1 MADLDELD
9 EPALA
14 PVSVSGRR
22 YRVVC
27 RIAWD
32 GIEYVGRLW
41 FIEESSSGNSFADR
55 SAIPGRTR
63 DEVRSLAARLTE
75 RELAQRLVRAQ
86 AEKRRFHALRRATDD
101 IIAKVRY
108 MNQLAISARAGLLD
122 ADGAAGEVELT
133 EKQLHEMVSRLRDHA
148 GVEG

>member
-1 MADLDELD
+1 MADVDERG
-9 EPALA
+9 EPI
-14 PVSVSGRR
+14 PGPIEVSGRR
-22 YRVVC
+22 YRITC

-41 FIEESSSGNSFADR
+41 FVDESSSDNGFADR

-63 DEVRSLAARLTE
+63 EEVRTLASRLTE
-75 RELAQRLVRAQ
+75 TELAQRLVRAQ
-86 AEKRRFHALRRATDD
+86 AEKRRFHALRRATDE

-108 MNQLAISARAGLLD
+108 MNHVAIAARAGLLD
-122 ADGAAGEVELT
+122 ADGAAAEIDLT
-133 EKQLHEMVSRLRDHA
+133 EQQLHEMVSRLREHA